1 MKGKVVH
8 FAVYVYVQRNDFY
21 ITKTTIMAKAKPM
34 PKVKIGRT
42 FLTQIGH

>member
-21 ITKTTIMAKAKPM
+21 ITKTNNNGKSKADA
-34 PKVKIGRT
+34 
-42 FLTQIGH
+42 